1 MARISTYPKDLD
13 VSDYDAWIGTDHP
26 TGATK
31 QFTALAVANYLNR
44 TGRVSISAQMT
55 FRYWTDNPQ
64 NTQVPGR
71 GDFYGP
77 VEGSPIASITTMQL
91 SKNDVSGQNVVA
103 FMDYIVG
110 SHILISEQN
119 EISVF
124 GHFLIDSYT
133 INAPDDDFY
142 TLNLTSVGGAGNI
155 TELLY
160 YDFAIFT
167 PSSLVNNKE
176 FIFTQAVPSIEW
188 TVQHNMD
195 KFPSVSVVNTNNI
208 LMYGNTTYVDANNLI
223 INFSAGF
230 SGKAY
235 LN

>member
-31 QFTALAVANYLNR
+31 QFTALAVADYLNR
-44 TGRVSISAQMT
+44 AGRVSISAQMT

-133 INAPDDDFY
+133 INNPDDDFY
-142 TLNLTSVGGAGNI
+142 TLNITSVAGNGNL

-167 PSSLVNNKE
+167 PSALINDKNFVFSQNVASATWN
-176 FIFTQAVPSIEW
+176 
-188 TVQHNMD
+188 VQHNLD
-195 KFPSVSVVNTNNI
+195 KFPSCTMVLSTGQQGFGDVTFI
-208 LMYGNTTYVDANNLI
+208 DQNNLTI
-223 INFSAGF
+223 TFASAE

-235 LN
+235 IN